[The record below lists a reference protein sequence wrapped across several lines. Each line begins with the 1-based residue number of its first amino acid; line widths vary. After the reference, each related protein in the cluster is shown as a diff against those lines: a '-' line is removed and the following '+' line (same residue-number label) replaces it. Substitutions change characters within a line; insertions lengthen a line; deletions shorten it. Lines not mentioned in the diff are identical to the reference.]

1 MNIDRNN
8 FPQPPS
14 LIGLATQSGVD
25 SVAGVGGGVAPY
37 NPLYEDPDD
46 NIKKKRAS
54 QVHDKGIGA
63 LIRIILL
70 STVFFI
76 ILSQPVLYKI
86 THKAAQYLL
95 SVPFEIMGNEGCP
108 TTKGIL
114 LHAAIFF
121 VIMLFVLF

>member
-14 LIGLATQSGVD
+14 LIGLATQSGV
-25 SVAGVGGGVAPY
+25 GGGVAPY
-37 NPLYEDPDD
+37 NPVYEDPDN

-54 QVHDKGIGA
+54 HVRDKGTGA

-70 STVFFI
+70 STLFFI

-86 THKAAQYLL
+86 THKAGQYLL

-114 LHAAIFF
+114 LHAAIFLI
-121 VIMLFVLF
+121 IMLFIVF